1 MRRCKIFSTPCIL
14 ANSEFLEG
22 HMNED
27 LFLTWVRS
35 TGLDIAIG
43 IFVLGTLWR
52 LFEIYSL
59 GRKPDLAVPRHRP
72 GASGLHTMFRRS
84 VPPPGMFKRSPVS
97 YVGGY
102 VFHIGLFIVV
112 FLFAQHIKL
121 IESLTGLSWPNLPAQ
136 FIDATAVVTLATMVL
151 VLSERV
157 NRPVKRFLSTFG
169 DYAAWA
175 LTFLPVLTGYLASK
189 HLVLNY
195 TTMLSLHILSA
206 ELLLVFIP
214 FTKLFHV
221 FTLWGS
227 RWYNGDVN
235 SKKGVPV

>member
-1 MRRCKIFSTPCIL
+1 
-14 ANSEFLEG
+14 
-22 HMNED
+22 MND
-27 LFLTWVRS
+27 LLFLTWVRG

-59 GRKPDLAVPRHRP
+59 GRKPDLAVPRHRA

-84 VPPPGMFKRSPVS
+84 VPPPGMFKRSPIS

-102 VFHIGLFIVV
+102 IFHFGLFIVV

-121 IESLTGLSWPNLPAQ
+121 IQALTGLSWPGLPTQ
-136 FIDATAVVTLATMVL
+136 LIDATAVVTLATMLL
-151 VLSERV
+151 VVVERI
-157 NRPVKRFLSTFG
+157 NKPVKRFLSTFG
-169 DYAAWA
+169 DYAGWA
-175 LTFLPVLTGYLASK
+175 LTFLPVLTGYLVSR
-189 HLVLNY
+189 HLLLPY
-195 TTMLSLHILSA
+195 TTILALHILSV
-206 ELLLVFIP
+206 ELLLVFLP
-214 FTKLFHV
+214 FTKLMHV

-235 SKKGVPV
+235 GKKGVAV